1 MRNAGFARILLGALL
16 ANLGNA
22 IQTVGASWHLTEA
35 GEPADV
41 IALVQTMYNLPIMLL
56 ALPAGAFADMFDRR
70 RIILTAMCGML
81 AVSVALSII
90 FFHCW
95 YMGWDLAP

>member
-1 MRNAGFARILLGALL
+1 MNENTGTFAPLRHANLARILLGALL

-22 IQTVGASWHLTEA
+22 VQTVGASWHLTAA

-56 ALPAGAFADMFDRR
+56 ALPAGAFADMFNRR
-70 RIILTAMCGML
+70 RIILAAMTAML
-81 AVSVALSII
+81 SVSVL
-90 FFHCW
+90 
-95 YMGWDLAP
+95 LA